1 MQNREALAELA
12 RRELASR
19 HYAEYLAYAYGDSW
33 IRTRLSSFLA
43 EKIQNFIETDT
54 GHAYDILIIECP
66 PQHGKSMTVSESLPS
81 WVLGKYPEHNIIL
94 ASYDSDF
101 AERFCR
107 KNKDKIKTCGKSLFQ
122 IEIGAIDRAGEFE
135 LSNGRGRMISRGI
148 MSGITGNPADLI
160 IIDDPVK
167 NQQEADSPAYRNRVW
182 SEWQASL
189 KSRLAA
195 KGKVIV
201 IMTPWTDDD
210 LAARIIRAEKN
221 VILIR
226 LPVEAEENDP
236 LGRGPGEPLCPELG
250 KDAQWLSDFKAS
262 YISDPQGGQRAWT
275 ALYQC
280 SPRQEDGNLVK
291 REWWRFYIPRLPSPH
306 GEGAPV
312 RTSGADEVS
321 TRGCVLEP
329 ESYGTEMIS
338 VDASFKGDDTSDFV
352 SIQVWGKRANDY
364 YLRYCLNKRLNFP
377 DTVEALRTIYRLFPR
392 ARTVLIEEAANGP
405 AIIQTLQQEML
416 ILPVTPL
423 GGKVSRVNA
432 VSPAIESGHVYLP
445 DPAKAPWVSDYID
458 QWTAFPNSK
467 YDDMVDATSQ
477 ALNRMI
483 YCSGEVWEEQERKQ
497 KPIFDVNR
505 LFDPYN
511 VEMAPHV

>member
-1 MQNREALAELA
+1 MNTDLLAELA
-12 RRELASR
+12 RRELARRYYS
-19 HYAEYLAYAYGDSW
+19 EYLAYAYGDSW

-43 EKIQNFIETDT
+43 RKIQTFIETDT

-81 WVLGKYPEHNIIL
+81 WYLGRHPTENIIL

-107 KNKDKIKTCGKSLFQ
+107 KNKEKIKSCGRNLFG

-135 LSNGRGRMISRGI
+135 LGNGKGRMISRGI
-148 MSGITGNPADLI
+148 MSGITGNPANLI

-195 KGKVIV
+195 KGKVVV

-210 LAARIIRAEKN
+210 LAARIIRSEKN
-221 VILIR
+221 VQLIR

-236 LGRGPGEPLCPELG
+236 LGRDVGEALCPELG
-250 KDAQWLSDFKAS
+250 KDDQWLTDFKAS

-280 SPRQEDGNLVK
+280 SPRQEDGNLV
-291 REWWRFYIPRLPSPH
+291 RRNWWKYY
-306 GEGAPV
+306 
-312 RTSGADEVS
+312 D
-321 TRGCVLEP
+321 P
-329 ESYGTEMIS
+329 EEQIQFGTEIIS
-338 VDASFKGDDTSDFV
+338 VDASFKGDDSSDYV
-352 SIQVWGKRANDY
+352 SIQVWGKRAQDY
-364 YLRYCLNKRLNFP
+364 YLRYCLNNRLNFP
-377 DTVEALRTIYRLFPR
+377 DTVEAIKTIYRLFPR

-405 AIIQTLQQEML
+405 AIIQTLQREMF
-416 ILPVTPL
+416 IIPVTPL
-423 GGKVSRVNA
+423 GGKISRVNA
-432 VSPAIESGHVYLP
+432 ISPAIESGHVFLP
-445 DPAKAPWVSDYID
+445 DPAKAPWVADYVD
-458 QWTAFPNSK
+458 QWTSFPNGK
-467 YDDMVDATSQ
+467 NDDMVDATSQ
-477 ALNRMI
+477 ALARMI
-483 YCSGEVWEEQERKQ
+483 YSSGDIWEEKKE
-497 KPIFDVNR
+497 KPVFDVNR

-511 VEMAPHV
+511 MNGREFE

>member
-1 MQNREALAELA
+1 MNNDLLAELA
-12 RRELASR
+12 RRELARRYYS
-19 HYAEYLAYAYGDSW
+19 EYLAYAYGDSW

-43 EKIQNFIETDT
+43 RKIQSFIESDT

-81 WVLGKYPEHNIIL
+81 WYLGRHPTENIIL

-107 KNKDKIKTCGKSLFQ
+107 KNKEKIKSCGRNLFG

-135 LSNGRGRMISRGI
+135 LGNGKGRMISRGI
-148 MSGITGNPADLI
+148 MSGITGNPANLI

-167 NQQEADSPAYRNRVW
+167 NQQEADSTAYRNRVW
-182 SEWQASL
+182 SEWQAAL

-195 KGKVIV
+195 KGKVVV

-210 LAARIIRAEKN
+210 LAARIIRSEKN
-221 VILIR
+221 VQLIR

-236 LGRGPGEPLCPELG
+236 LGRDVGESLCPELG
-250 KDAQWLSDFKAS
+250 KDDQWLTDFKVS

-280 SPRQEDGNLVK
+280 SPRQEDGNLVQ
-291 REWWRFYIPRLPSPH
+291 RSWWKYYDPEEQIPF
-306 GEGAPV
+306 
-312 RTSGADEVS
+312 
-321 TRGCVLEP
+321 
-329 ESYGTEMIS
+329 GTEIIS
-338 VDASFKGDDTSDFV
+338 VDASFKGDDSSDYV
-352 SIQVWGKRANDY
+352 SIQVWGKRAQDY
-364 YLRYCLNKRLNFP
+364 YLRYCLNKHLNFP
-377 DTVEALRTIYRLFPR
+377 DTVEAIKTIYRLFPR

-405 AIIQTLQQEML
+405 AIIQTLQREMF
-416 ILPVTPL
+416 IIPVTPL
-423 GGKVSRVNA
+423 GGKISRVNA
-432 VSPAIESGHVYLP
+432 ISPAIESGHVFLP
-445 DPAKAPWVSDYID
+445 DPAKAPWVSDYVD

-477 ALNRMI
+477 ALARMI
-483 YCSGEVWEEQERKQ
+483 YSSGEIWEEEKQ
-497 KPIFDVNR
+497 QPVFDINR

-511 VEMAPHV
+511 MNRREYE

>member
-1 MQNREALAELA
+1 MESNPMLAELA
-12 RRELASR
+12 RRELARRYYS
-19 HYAEYLAYAYGDSW
+19 EYLAFTYGDSW

-43 EKIQNFIETDT
+43 KKIQGFIETDT

-81 WVLGKYPEHNIIL
+81 WYLGRHPERNIIL

-107 KNKDKIKTCGKSLFQ
+107 KNKEKIKNVGRHLFG

-135 LSNGRGRMISRGI
+135 LSNGKGRMISRGI
-148 MSGITGNPADLI
+148 MSGITGNPANLI

-195 KGKVIV
+195 KGKVVV

-210 LAARIIRAEKN
+210 LAARIIRSEKN
-221 VILIR
+221 VQLLR

-236 LGRGPGEPLCPELG
+236 LGREVGQALCPELG
-250 KDAQWLSDFKAS
+250 KDDLWLKDFKAS

-280 SPRQEDGNLVK
+280 SPRQEEGNIVQRNWFK
-291 REWWRFYIPRLPSPH
+291 YYDP
-306 GEGAPV
+306 
-312 RTSGADEVS
+312 DEDI
-321 TRGCVLEP
+321 TF
-329 ESYGTEMIS
+329 GTEMIS

-352 SIQVWGKRANDY
+352 SIQVWGKRAQDY

-377 DTVEALRTIYRLFPR
+377 DTVEAIKTIYRLFPR

-405 AIIQTLQQEML
+405 AIIQTLQREMF
-416 ILPVTPL
+416 IIPVTPL
-423 GGKVSRVNA
+423 GGKISRVNA
-432 VSPAIESGHVYLP
+432 ISPAIESGHVFLP
-445 DPAKAPWVSDYID
+445 DPAKAPWVTDYID
-458 QWTAFPNSK
+458 QWVAFPNAK
-467 YDDMVDATSQ
+467 NDDMVDATSQ
-477 ALNRMI
+477 ALARMI
-483 YCSGEVWEEQERKQ
+483 YSSGEVWEEKEQ
-497 KPIFDVNR
+497 KPVFDVER

-511 VEMAPHV
+511 YNRRDY

>member
-1 MQNREALAELA
+1 MLKMNNDYPDARAACDDPYKKLLAELA
-12 RRELASR
+12 RRELARRYYS
-19 HYAEYLAYAYGDSW
+19 EYLAYAYGDSW

-43 EKIQNFIETDT
+43 RKIQTFIETDT

-81 WVLGKYPEHNIIL
+81 WYLGRHPTENIIL

-107 KNKDKIKTCGKSLFQ
+107 KNKEKIKSCGRNLFG

-135 LSNGRGRMISRGI
+135 LGNGKGRMISRGI
-148 MSGITGNPADLI
+148 MSGITGNPANLI

-195 KGKVIV
+195 KGKVVV

-210 LAARIIRAEKN
+210 LAARIIRSEKN
-221 VILIR
+221 VQLIR

-236 LGRGPGEPLCPELG
+236 LGRDVGEALCPELG
-250 KDAQWLSDFKAS
+250 KDDQWLTDFKAS

-280 SPRQEDGNLVK
+280 SPRQEDGNLV
-291 REWWRFYIPRLPSPH
+291 RRNWWKYY
-306 GEGAPV
+306 
-312 RTSGADEVS
+312 D
-321 TRGCVLEP
+321 P
-329 ESYGTEMIS
+329 EEQIQFGTEIIS
-338 VDASFKGDDTSDFV
+338 VDASFKGDDSSDYV
-352 SIQVWGKRANDY
+352 SIQVWGKRAQDY
-364 YLRYCLNKRLNFP
+364 YLRYCLNNRLNFP
-377 DTVEALRTIYRLFPR
+377 DTVEAIKTIYRLFPR

-405 AIIQTLQQEML
+405 AIIQTLQREMF
-416 ILPVTPL
+416 IIPVTPL
-423 GGKVSRVNA
+423 GGKISRVNA
-432 VSPAIESGHVYLP
+432 ISPAIESGHVFLP
-445 DPAKAPWVSDYID
+445 DPAKAPWVADYVD
-458 QWTAFPNSK
+458 QWTSFPNGK
-467 YDDMVDATSQ
+467 NDDMVDATSQ
-477 ALNRMI
+477 ALARMI
-483 YCSGEVWEEQERKQ
+483 YSSGEVWEEEKQ
-497 KPIFDVNR
+497 QPVFDINR

-511 VEMAPHV
+511 TNRRNYE

>member
-1 MQNREALAELA
+1 MNNDYPVARCACDVPYKKLLAELA
-12 RRELASR
+12 RRELARRYYS
-19 HYAEYLAYAYGDSW
+19 EYLAYAYGDSW

-43 EKIQNFIETDT
+43 RKIQSFIETDT

-81 WVLGKYPEHNIIL
+81 WYLGRYPNENIIL

-107 KNKDKIKTCGKSLFQ
+107 KNKEKIKSCGRNLFG

-135 LSNGRGRMISRGI
+135 LGNGKGRMISRGI
-148 MSGITGNPADLI
+148 MSGITGNPANLI

-195 KGKVIV
+195 KGKVVV

-210 LAARIIRAEKN
+210 LAARIIRSEKN
-221 VILIR
+221 VQLIR

-236 LGRGPGEPLCPELG
+236 LGRDVGESLCPELG
-250 KDAQWLSDFKAS
+250 KDDQWLTDFKAS
-262 YISDPQGGQRAWT
+262 YISDPQGGQRAWA

-280 SPRQEDGNLVK
+280 SPRQEDGNLV
-291 REWWRFYIPRLPSPH
+291 RRNWWKYY
-306 GEGAPV
+306 
-312 RTSGADEVS
+312 D
-321 TRGCVLEP
+321 P
-329 ESYGTEMIS
+329 EEQIQFGTEIIS
-338 VDASFKGDDTSDFV
+338 VDASFKGDEGSDFV
-352 SIQVWGKRANDY
+352 SIQVWGKRAQDY

-377 DTVEALRTIYRLFPR
+377 DTVEAIKTIYRLFPR

-405 AIIQTLQQEML
+405 AIIQTLQREMF
-416 ILPVTPL
+416 IVPVTPL
-423 GGKVSRVNA
+423 GGKICRVNA
-432 VSPAIESGHVYLP
+432 ISPAIESGHVFLP
-445 DPAKAPWVSDYID
+445 DPAKAPWVADYVD
-458 QWTAFPNSK
+458 QWTSFPNGK
-467 YDDMVDATSQ
+467 NDDMVDATSQ
-477 ALNRMI
+477 ALARMI
-483 YCSGEVWEEQERKQ
+483 YSSGDIWEEKEQ
-497 KPIFDVNR
+497 KPVFDIDR
-505 LFDPYN
+505 LFNPYG
-511 VEMAPHV
+511 M

>member
-1 MQNREALAELA
+1 MNSDLIAELA
-12 RRELASR
+12 RRELARRYYS
-19 HYAEYLAYAYGDSW
+19 EYLAYSYGASW
-33 IRTRLSSFLA
+33 IRTRLSSYLA
-43 EKIQNFIETDT
+43 QRIQNFIETDT

-81 WVLGKYPEHNIIL
+81 WYLGKHPERNIIL

-107 KNKDKIKTCGKSLFQ
+107 KNKEKIKNVGRHLFG

-135 LSNGRGRMISRGI
+135 LSNGKGRMISRGI
-148 MSGITGNPADLI
+148 MSGITGNPANLI

-195 KGKVIV
+195 KGKVVV

-210 LAARIIRAEKN
+210 LAARILRSEKN
-221 VILIR
+221 VQLLR

-236 LGRGPGEPLCPELG
+236 LGREVGQALCPELG
-250 KDAQWLSDFKAS
+250 KDDQWLADFKAS

-280 SPRQEDGNLVK
+280 SPRQEEGNIVQRNWFKYYDPDEELV
-291 REWWRFYIPRLPSPH
+291 F
-306 GEGAPV
+306 
-312 RTSGADEVS
+312 
-321 TRGCVLEP
+321 
-329 ESYGTEMIS
+329 GTEMIS

-352 SIQVWGKRANDY
+352 SIQVWGKRAQDY

-377 DTVEALRTIYRLFPR
+377 DTVEAIKTIYRLFPR

-405 AIIQTLQQEML
+405 AIIQTLQREMF
-416 ILPVTPL
+416 IIPVTPL
-423 GGKVSRVNA
+423 GGKISRVNA
-432 VSPAIESGHVYLP
+432 ISPAIESGHVFLP
-445 DPAKAPWVSDYID
+445 DPAKAPWVTDYID
-458 QWTAFPNSK
+458 QWVAFPNAK
-467 YDDMVDATSQ
+467 NDDMVDATSQ
-477 ALNRMI
+477 ALARMI
-483 YCSGEVWEEQERKQ
+483 YSSGEVWEEKEQ
-497 KPIFDVNR
+497 KPVFDVER

-511 VEMAPHV
+511 YNRRDY

>member
-1 MQNREALAELA
+1 MNTDLLAELA
-12 RRELASR
+12 RRELARRYYS
-19 HYAEYLAYAYGDSW
+19 EYLAYSYGASW
-33 IRTRLSSFLA
+33 IRTKLSSYLA
-43 EKIQNFIETDT
+43 QRIQNFIETDT

-81 WVLGKYPEHNIIL
+81 WYLGKHPERNIIL

-107 KNKDKIKTCGKSLFQ
+107 KNKEKIKNVGRHLFG

-135 LSNGRGRMISRGI
+135 LSNGKGRMISRGI
-148 MSGITGNPADLI
+148 MSGITGNPANLI

-195 KGKVIV
+195 KGKVVV

-210 LAARIIRAEKN
+210 LAARIIRSEKN
-221 VILIR
+221 VQLLR

-236 LGRGPGEPLCPELG
+236 LGREVGQALCPELG
-250 KDAQWLSDFKAS
+250 KDDQWLADFKAS

-280 SPRQEDGNLVK
+280 SPRQEEGNIVQRNWFK
-291 REWWRFYIPRLPSPH
+291 YYDP
-306 GEGAPV
+306 
-312 RTSGADEVS
+312 DEDI
-321 TRGCVLEP
+321 TF
-329 ESYGTEMIS
+329 GTEMIS

-352 SIQVWGKRANDY
+352 SIQVWGKRAQDY

-377 DTVEALRTIYRLFPR
+377 DTVEAIKTIYRLFPR

-405 AIIQTLQQEML
+405 AIIQTLQREMF
-416 ILPVTPL
+416 IIPVTPL
-423 GGKVSRVNA
+423 GGKISRVNA
-432 VSPAIESGHVYLP
+432 ISPAIESGHVFLP
-445 DPAKAPWVSDYID
+445 DPAKAPWVADYID
-458 QWTAFPNSK
+458 QWVAFPNAK
-467 YDDMVDATSQ
+467 NDDMVDATSQ
-477 ALNRMI
+477 ALARMI
-483 YCSGEVWEEQERKQ
+483 YSSGEVWEEKEQ
-497 KPIFDVNR
+497 KPVFDVER

-511 VEMAPHV
+511 YNRRDY

>member
-1 MQNREALAELA
+1 MNSDLIAELA
-12 RRELASR
+12 RRELARRYYS
-19 HYAEYLAYAYGDSW
+19 EYLAYSYGASW
-33 IRTRLSSFLA
+33 IRTRLSSYLA
-43 EKIQNFIETDT
+43 QRIQNFIETDT

-81 WVLGKYPEHNIIL
+81 WYLGKHPERNIIL

-107 KNKDKIKTCGKSLFQ
+107 KNKEKIKNVGRHLFG

-135 LSNGRGRMISRGI
+135 LSNGKGRMISRGI
-148 MSGITGNPADLI
+148 MSGITGNPANLI

-195 KGKVIV
+195 KGKVVV

-210 LAARIIRAEKN
+210 LAARILRSEKN
-221 VILIR
+221 VQLLR

-236 LGRGPGEPLCPELG
+236 LGREVGQALCPELG
-250 KDAQWLSDFKAS
+250 KDDQWLADFKAS

-280 SPRQEDGNLVK
+280 SPRQEEGNIVQRNWFKYYDPDEELV
-291 REWWRFYIPRLPSPH
+291 F
-306 GEGAPV
+306 
-312 RTSGADEVS
+312 
-321 TRGCVLEP
+321 
-329 ESYGTEMIS
+329 GTEMIS

-352 SIQVWGKRANDY
+352 SIQVWGKRAQDY

-377 DTVEALRTIYRLFPR
+377 DTVEAIKTIYRLFPR

-405 AIIQTLQQEML
+405 AIIQTLQREMF
-416 ILPVTPL
+416 IIPVTPL
-423 GGKVSRVNA
+423 GGKISRVNA
-432 VSPAIESGHVYLP
+432 ISPAIESGHVFLP
-445 DPAKAPWVSDYID
+445 DPAKAPWVADYID
-458 QWTAFPNSK
+458 QWVAFPNAK
-467 YDDMVDATSQ
+467 NDDMVDATSQ
-477 ALNRMI
+477 ALARMI
-483 YCSGEVWEEQERKQ
+483 YSSGEVWEEKEQ
-497 KPIFDVNR
+497 KPVFDVER

-511 VEMAPHV
+511 YNRRDY

>member
-1 MQNREALAELA
+1 MNQQFVSELA
-12 RRELASR
+12 RRELARR
-19 HYAEYLAYAYGDSW
+19 HYSEYLAYAYGDSW

-43 EKIQNFIETDT
+43 GKIQSFIEADT

-81 WVLGKYPEHNIIL
+81 WYLGKYPVNNVIL

-107 KNKDKIKTCGKSLFQ
+107 KNKEKVKSCARNLFG

-195 KGKVIV
+195 KGKVIL

-210 LAARIIRAEKN
+210 LAARIIRSEKN
-221 VILIR
+221 VQFVR

-236 LGRGPGEPLCPELG
+236 MGRKPGEALCPELG
-250 KDAQWLSDFKAS
+250 KDDQWLNDFKSS

-280 SPRQEDGNLVK
+280 SPRAEDGNLVK
-291 REWWRFYIPRLPSPH
+291 REWWRFYDP
-306 GEGAPV
+306 
-312 RTSGADEVS
+312 DEV
-321 TRGCVLEP
+321 VAF
-329 ESYGTEMIS
+329 GTEMIS

-364 YLRYCLNKRLNFP
+364 YLRYCLNKRMNFP
-377 DTVEALRTIYRLFPR
+377 DTVEAIRTIYRLFPR
-392 ARTVLIEEAANGP
+392 ARSVLIEEAANGP
-405 AIIQTLQQEML
+405 AIIQTLQREMF
-416 ILPVTPL
+416 IIPVTPL
-423 GGKVSRVNA
+423 GGKISRVNA
-432 VSPAIESGHVYLP
+432 ISPAIESGHVYIP
-445 DPAKAPWVSDYID
+445 DPEKAPWVTDYID
-458 QWTAFPNSK
+458 QWTAFPNSRH
-467 YDDMVDATSQ
+467 DDMVDATSQ

-483 YCSGEVWEEQERKQ
+483 YCSGEVWEQKERQ
-497 KPIFDVNR
+497 NPVFDVTR
-505 LFDPYN
+505 LFDPYD
-511 VEMAPHV
+511 VEMARHV

>member
-1 MQNREALAELA
+1 MNNDLLAELA
-12 RRELASR
+12 RRELARRYYS
-19 HYAEYLAYAYGDSW
+19 EYLAYSYGASW
-33 IRTRLSSFLA
+33 IRTKLSSYLA
-43 EKIQNFIETDT
+43 QRIQNFIETDT

-81 WVLGKYPEHNIIL
+81 WYLGKHPERNIIL

-107 KNKDKIKTCGKSLFQ
+107 KNKEKIKNVGRHLFG
-122 IEIGAIDRAGEFE
+122 IEIGTIDRAGEFE
-135 LSNGRGRMISRGI
+135 LSNGKGRMISRGI
-148 MSGITGNPADLI
+148 MSGITGNPANLI

-195 KGKVIV
+195 KGKVVV

-210 LAARIIRAEKN
+210 LAARIIRSEKN
-221 VILIR
+221 VQLLR

-236 LGRGPGEPLCPELG
+236 LGREVGQALCPELG
-250 KDAQWLSDFKAS
+250 KDDQWLADFKAS

-280 SPRQEDGNLVK
+280 SPRQEEGNIVQRNWFK
-291 REWWRFYIPRLPSPH
+291 YYDP
-306 GEGAPV
+306 
-312 RTSGADEVS
+312 DEDI
-321 TRGCVLEP
+321 TF
-329 ESYGTEMIS
+329 GTEMIS

-352 SIQVWGKRANDY
+352 SIQVWGKRAQDY

-377 DTVEALRTIYRLFPR
+377 DTVEAIKTIYRLFPR

-405 AIIQTLQQEML
+405 AIIQTLQREMF
-416 ILPVTPL
+416 IIPVTPL
-423 GGKVSRVNA
+423 GGKISRVNA
-432 VSPAIESGHVYLP
+432 ISPAIESGHVFLP
-445 DPAKAPWVSDYID
+445 DPAKAAWVTDYID
-458 QWTAFPNSK
+458 QWVSFPNGK
-467 YDDMVDATSQ
+467 NDDMVDATSQ
-477 ALNRMI
+477 ALARMI
-483 YCSGEVWEEQERKQ
+483 YSSGEVWEEKEQ
-497 KPIFDVNR
+497 KPVFDVER

-511 VEMAPHV
+511 YNRREY

>member
-1 MQNREALAELA
+1 MNNDLLAEPA
-12 RRELASR
+12 RRELARRYYS
-19 HYAEYLAYAYGDSW
+19 EYLAYAYGDSW

-43 EKIQNFIETDT
+43 RKIQSFIETDT

-81 WVLGKYPEHNIIL
+81 WYLGRHPTENIIL

-107 KNKDKIKTCGKSLFQ
+107 KNKEKIKSCGRNLFG

-135 LSNGRGRMISRGI
+135 LGNGKGRMISRGI
-148 MSGITGNPADLI
+148 MSGITGNPANLI

-195 KGKVIV
+195 KGKVVV

-210 LAARIIRAEKN
+210 LAARIIRSEKN
-221 VILIR
+221 VQLIR

-236 LGRGPGEPLCPELG
+236 IGREAGEALCPELG
-250 KDAQWLSDFKAS
+250 KDNQWLTDFKAS
-262 YISDPQGGQRAWT
+262 YISDPHGGQRAWT

-280 SPRQEDGNLVK
+280 SPRQEEGNLV
-291 REWWRFYIPRLPSPH
+291 RRDWWKYY
-306 GEGAPV
+306 
-312 RTSGADEVS
+312 D
-321 TRGCVLEP
+321 P
-329 ESYGTEMIS
+329 EEQIQFGTEIIS
-338 VDASFKGDDTSDFV
+338 VDASFKGDDSSDYV
-352 SIQVWGKRANDY
+352 SIQVWGKRAQDY

-377 DTVEALRTIYRLFPR
+377 DTVEAIKTIYRLFPR

-405 AIIQTLQQEML
+405 AIIQTLQREMF
-416 ILPVTPL
+416 IIPVTPL
-423 GGKVSRVNA
+423 GGKISRVNA
-432 VSPAIESGHVYLP
+432 ISPAIESGHVFLP

-477 ALNRMI
+477 ALARMI
-483 YCSGEVWEEQERKQ
+483 YSSGEVWEEKKEQ
-497 KPIFDVNR
+497 PVFDVDR
-505 LFDPYN
+505 LFNPYG
-511 VEMAPHV
+511 M

>member
-1 MQNREALAELA
+1 MNSDLLAELA
-12 RRELASR
+12 RRELARRYYS
-19 HYAEYLAYAYGDSW
+19 EYLAYSYGASW
-33 IRTRLSSFLA
+33 IRTKLSSYLA
-43 EKIQNFIETDT
+43 QRIQNFIETDT

-81 WVLGKYPEHNIIL
+81 WYLGKHPERNIIL

-107 KNKDKIKTCGKSLFQ
+107 KNKEKIKNVGRHLFG

-135 LSNGRGRMISRGI
+135 LSNGKGRMISRGI
-148 MSGITGNPADLI
+148 MSGITGNPANLI

-195 KGKVIV
+195 KGKVVV

-210 LAARIIRAEKN
+210 LAARIIRSEKN
-221 VILIR
+221 VQLLR

-236 LGRGPGEPLCPELG
+236 LGREVGQALCPELG
-250 KDAQWLSDFKAS
+250 KDDQWLADFKVS

-280 SPRQEDGNLVK
+280 SPRQEEGNIVQRNWFK
-291 REWWRFYIPRLPSPH
+291 YYDP
-306 GEGAPV
+306 
-312 RTSGADEVS
+312 DEEI
-321 TRGCVLEP
+321 TF
-329 ESYGTEMIS
+329 GTEMIS

-352 SIQVWGKRANDY
+352 SIQVWGKRAQDY

-377 DTVEALRTIYRLFPR
+377 DTVEAIKTIYRLFPR

-405 AIIQTLQQEML
+405 AIIQTLQREMF
-416 ILPVTPL
+416 IIPVTPL
-423 GGKVSRVNA
+423 GGKISRVNA
-432 VSPAIESGHVYLP
+432 ISPAIESGHVFLP
-445 DPAKAPWVSDYID
+445 DPSKAPWVADYID
-458 QWTAFPNSK
+458 QWVAFPNAK
-467 YDDMVDATSQ
+467 NDDMVDATSQ
-477 ALNRMI
+477 ALARMI
-483 YCSGEVWEEQERKQ
+483 YSSGEVWEEKEQ
-497 KPIFDVNR
+497 KPVFDVER

-511 VEMAPHV
+511 YNRRDY

>member
-1 MQNREALAELA
+1 MNNDLLAELA
-12 RRELASR
+12 RRELARRYYS
-19 HYAEYLAYAYGDSW
+19 EYLAYAYGDSW

-43 EKIQNFIETDT
+43 RKIQSFIETDT

-81 WVLGKYPEHNIIL
+81 WYLGKHPTENIIL

-107 KNKDKIKTCGKSLFQ
+107 KNKEKIKTCGRTLFS
-122 IEIGAIDRAGEFE
+122 IDIGSIDRAGEFE
-135 LSNGRGRMISRGI
+135 LSNGKGRMISRGI
-148 MSGITGNPADLI
+148 MSGITGNPANLI

-210 LAARIIRAEKN
+210 LAARIIRSEKN
-221 VILIR
+221 VQLLR

-236 LGRGPGEPLCPELG
+236 IGRNVGEALCPELG
-250 KDAQWLSDFKAS
+250 KDDQWLNDFKAS

-280 SPRQEDGNLVK
+280 SPRQEEGNLV
-291 REWWRFYIPRLPSPH
+291 RRDWWRFYAPRSQ
-306 GEGAPV
+306 GTGY
-312 RTSGADEVS
+312 
-321 TRGCVLEP
+321 RGQGTENSSVDCVEEP
-329 ESYGTEMIS
+329 ESYGTEIIS
-338 VDASFKGDDTSDFV
+338 VDASFKGDDSSDYV
-352 SIQVWGKRANDY
+352 SIQVWGKKAQDY
-364 YLRYCLNKRLNFP
+364 FLRYCLNKRLNFP
-377 DTVEALRTIYRLFPR
+377 DTVEAIKTIYRLFPR

-405 AIIQTLQQEML
+405 AIIQTLQREMF
-416 ILPVTPL
+416 IIPVTPL
-423 GGKVSRVNA
+423 GGKISRVNA
-432 VSPAIESGHVYLP
+432 ISPAIESGHVFLP
-445 DPAKAPWVSDYID
+445 DPAKAPWVADYMD
-458 QWTAFPNSK
+458 QWAMFPNAK
-467 YDDMVDATSQ
+467 HDDMVDATSQ
-477 ALNRMI
+477 ALARII
-483 YCSGEVWEEQERKQ
+483 YSSGEVWKEKEQ
-497 KPIFDVNR
+497 KPVFDVDR
-505 LFDPYN
+505 LFNPYG
-511 VEMAPHV
+511 V

>member
-1 MQNREALAELA
+1 MNNDLLAELA
-12 RRELASR
+12 RRELARRYYS
-19 HYAEYLAYAYGDSW
+19 EYLAYAYGDSW

-43 EKIQNFIETDT
+43 RKIQSFIESDT

-81 WVLGKYPEHNIIL
+81 WYLGRHPTENIIL

-107 KNKDKIKTCGKSLFQ
+107 KNKEKIKSCGRNLFG

-135 LSNGRGRMISRGI
+135 LGNGKGRMISRGI
-148 MSGITGNPADLI
+148 MSGITGNPANLI

-195 KGKVIV
+195 KGKVVV

-210 LAARIIRAEKN
+210 LAARIIRSEKN
-221 VILIR
+221 VQLIR

-236 LGRGPGEPLCPELG
+236 LGRDVGESLCPELG
-250 KDAQWLSDFKAS
+250 KDNQWLNDFKAS

-280 SPRQEDGNLVK
+280 SPRQEEGNLV
-291 REWWRFYIPRLPSPH
+291 RRDWWKFY
-306 GEGAPV
+306 
-312 RTSGADEVS
+312 D
-321 TRGCVLEP
+321 P
-329 ESYGTEMIS
+329 EEQIQFGTEIIS
-338 VDASFKGDDTSDFV
+338 VDASFKGDDSSDYV
-352 SIQVWGKRANDY
+352 SIQVWGKRAQDY

-377 DTVEALRTIYRLFPR
+377 DTVEAIKTIYRLFPR
-392 ARTVLIEEAANGP
+392 ARTVLIEEAANGS
-405 AIIQTLQQEML
+405 AIIQTLQREMF
-416 ILPVTPL
+416 IIPVTPL
-423 GGKVSRVNA
+423 GGKISRVNA
-432 VSPAIESGHVYLP
+432 ISPAIESGHVFLP
-445 DPAKAPWVSDYID
+445 DPAKAPWVSDYVD

-477 ALNRMI
+477 ALARMI
-483 YCSGEVWEEQERKQ
+483 YSSGEVWEEKKEQ
-497 KPIFDVNR
+497 PVFDVDR
-505 LFDPYN
+505 LFNPYG
-511 VEMAPHV
+511 M

>member
-1 MQNREALAELA
+1 MNSDLIAELA
-12 RRELASR
+12 RRELARRYYS
-19 HYAEYLAYAYGDSW
+19 EYLAYSYGASW
-33 IRTRLSSFLA
+33 IRTKLSSYLA
-43 EKIQNFIETDT
+43 QRIQNFIETDT

-81 WVLGKYPEHNIIL
+81 WYLGKHPERNIIL

-107 KNKDKIKTCGKSLFQ
+107 KNKEKIKNVGRHLFG

-135 LSNGRGRMISRGI
+135 LNNGKGRMISRGI
-148 MSGITGNPADLI
+148 MSGITGNPANLI

-195 KGKVIV
+195 KGKVVV

-210 LAARIIRAEKN
+210 LAARIIRSEKN
-221 VILIR
+221 VQLLR

-236 LGRGPGEPLCPELG
+236 LGREVGQALCPELG
-250 KDAQWLSDFKAS
+250 KDDQWLADFKAS

-280 SPRQEDGNLVK
+280 SPRQEEGNIVQRNWFK
-291 REWWRFYIPRLPSPH
+291 YYDP
-306 GEGAPV
+306 
-312 RTSGADEVS
+312 DEDI
-321 TRGCVLEP
+321 TF
-329 ESYGTEMIS
+329 GTEMIS

-352 SIQVWGKRANDY
+352 SIQVWGKRAQDY

-377 DTVEALRTIYRLFPR
+377 DTVEAIKTIYRLFPR

-405 AIIQTLQQEML
+405 AIIQTLQREMF
-416 ILPVTPL
+416 IIPVTPL
-423 GGKVSRVNA
+423 GGKISRVNA
-432 VSPAIESGHVYLP
+432 ISPAIESGHVFLP
-445 DPAKAPWVSDYID
+445 DPAKAPWVTDYRRKHHGSLTTLTSGSASRTGKTMTW
-458 QWTAFPNSK
+458 WT
-467 YDDMVDATSQ
+467 
-477 ALNRMI
+477 LLLRHLH
-483 YCSGEVWEEQERKQ
+483 G
-497 KPIFDVNR
+497 
-505 LFDPYN
+505 
-511 VEMAPHV
+511 

>member
-12 RRELASR
+12 RRELARR
-19 HYAEYLAYAYGDSW
+19 HYSEYLAYAYGDSW

-43 EKIQNFIETDT
+43 DKIQSFIETDT

-221 VILIR
+221 AQLVR

-236 LGRGPGEPLCPELG
+236 IGRQVGEPLCPELG

-291 REWWRFYIPRLPSPH
+291 REWWRFYDPD
-306 GEGAPV
+306 EPV
-312 RTSGADEVS
+312 AF
-321 TRGCVLEP
+321 
-329 ESYGTEMIS
+329 GTEMIS

-377 DTVEALRTIYRLFPR
+377 DTVEALQTIYRLFPR

-497 KPIFDVNR
+497 PIFDVTR
-505 LFDPYN
+505 LFDPYRTG
-511 VEMAPHV
+511 ESPSL

>member
-1 MQNREALAELA
+1 MNSDLIAELA
-12 RRELASR
+12 RRELARRYYS
-19 HYAEYLAYAYGDSW
+19 EYLAYSYGASW
-33 IRTRLSSFLA
+33 IRTKLSSYLA
-43 EKIQNFIETDT
+43 QRIQNFIETDT

-81 WVLGKYPEHNIIL
+81 WYLGKHPERNIIL

-107 KNKDKIKTCGKSLFQ
+107 KNKEKIKNVGRHLFG
-122 IEIGAIDRAGEFE
+122 IEIGAVDRAGEFE
-135 LSNGRGRMISRGI
+135 LSNGKGRMISRGI
-148 MSGITGNPADLI
+148 MSGITGNPANLI

-195 KGKVIV
+195 KGKVVV

-210 LAARIIRAEKN
+210 LAARILRSEKN
-221 VILIR
+221 VQLLR

-236 LGRGPGEPLCPELG
+236 LGREVGQALCPELG
-250 KDAQWLSDFKAS
+250 KDDQWLADFKAS

-280 SPRQEDGNLVK
+280 SPRQEEGNIVQRNWFKYYDPDEELV
-291 REWWRFYIPRLPSPH
+291 F
-306 GEGAPV
+306 
-312 RTSGADEVS
+312 
-321 TRGCVLEP
+321 
-329 ESYGTEMIS
+329 GTEMIS

-352 SIQVWGKRANDY
+352 SIQVWGKRAQDY

-377 DTVEALRTIYRLFPR
+377 DTVEAIKTIYRLFPR

-405 AIIQTLQQEML
+405 AIIQTLQREMF
-416 ILPVTPL
+416 IIPVTPL
-423 GGKVSRVNA
+423 GGKISRVNA
-432 VSPAIESGHVYLP
+432 ISPAIESGHVFLP
-445 DPAKAPWVSDYID
+445 DPAKVPWVSDYID
-458 QWTAFPNSK
+458 QWVAFPNGK
-467 YDDMVDATSQ
+467 NDDMVDATSQ
-477 ALNRMI
+477 ALARMI
-483 YCSGEVWEEQERKQ
+483 YSSGEVWEEKEQ
-497 KPIFDVNR
+497 KPVFDVER

-511 VEMAPHV
+511 YNRRDY

>member
-1 MQNREALAELA
+1 MNSDLIAELA
-12 RRELASR
+12 RRELARRYYS
-19 HYAEYLAYAYGDSW
+19 EYLAYSYGASW
-33 IRTRLSSFLA
+33 IRTRLSSYLA
-43 EKIQNFIETDT
+43 QRIQNFIETDT
-54 GHAYDILIIECP
+54 GYAYDILIIECP

-81 WVLGKYPEHNIIL
+81 WYLGKHPERNIIL

-107 KNKDKIKTCGKSLFQ
+107 KNKEKIKNVGRHLFG

-135 LSNGRGRMISRGI
+135 LSNGKGRMISRGI
-148 MSGITGNPADLI
+148 MSGITGNPANLI

-195 KGKVIV
+195 KGKVV
-201 IMTPWTDDD
+201 VS
-210 LAARIIRAEKN
+210 EKN
-221 VILIR
+221 VQLLR

-236 LGRGPGEPLCPELG
+236 LGREVGQALCPELG
-250 KDAQWLSDFKAS
+250 KDDQWLADFKAS

-280 SPRQEDGNLVK
+280 SPRQEEGNIVQRNWFKYYDPDEELV
-291 REWWRFYIPRLPSPH
+291 F
-306 GEGAPV
+306 
-312 RTSGADEVS
+312 
-321 TRGCVLEP
+321 
-329 ESYGTEMIS
+329 GTEMIS

-352 SIQVWGKRANDY
+352 SIQVWGKRAQDY

-377 DTVEALRTIYRLFPR
+377 DTVEAIKTIYRLFPR

-405 AIIQTLQQEML
+405 AIIQTLQREMF
-416 ILPVTPL
+416 IIPVTPL
-423 GGKVSRVNA
+423 GGKISRVNA
-432 VSPAIESGHVYLP
+432 ISPAIESGHVFLP
-445 DPAKAPWVSDYID
+445 DPAKAPWVADYID
-458 QWTAFPNSK
+458 QWVAFPNAK
-467 YDDMVDATSQ
+467 NDDMVDATSQ
-477 ALNRMI
+477 ALARMI
-483 YCSGEVWEEQERKQ
+483 YSSGEVWEEKEQ
-497 KPIFDVNR
+497 KPVFDVER

-511 VEMAPHV
+511 YNRRDY

>member
-1 MQNREALAELA
+1 MNSDLIAELA
-12 RRELASR
+12 RRELARRYYS
-19 HYAEYLAYAYGDSW
+19 EYLAYSYGASW
-33 IRTRLSSFLA
+33 IRTRLSSYLA
-43 EKIQNFIETDT
+43 QRIQNFIETDT

-81 WVLGKYPEHNIIL
+81 WYLGKHPERNIIL

-107 KNKDKIKTCGKSLFQ
+107 KNKEKIKNVGRHLFG
-122 IEIGAIDRAGEFE
+122 IEIGAIDRAGELE
-135 LSNGRGRMISRGI
+135 LSNGKGRMISRGI
-148 MSGITGNPADLI
+148 MSGITGNPANLI

-195 KGKVIV
+195 KGKVVV

-210 LAARIIRAEKN
+210 LAARIIRSEKN
-221 VILIR
+221 VQLLR

-236 LGRGPGEPLCPELG
+236 LGREVGQALCPELG
-250 KDAQWLSDFKAS
+250 KDDQWLADFKAS

-280 SPRQEDGNLVK
+280 SPRQEEGNIVQRNWFKYYDPDEELV
-291 REWWRFYIPRLPSPH
+291 F
-306 GEGAPV
+306 
-312 RTSGADEVS
+312 
-321 TRGCVLEP
+321 
-329 ESYGTEMIS
+329 GTEMIS

-352 SIQVWGKRANDY
+352 SIQVWGKRAQDY

-377 DTVEALRTIYRLFPR
+377 DTVEAIKTIYRLFPR

-405 AIIQTLQQEML
+405 AIIQTLQREMF
-416 ILPVTPL
+416 IIPVTPL
-423 GGKVSRVNA
+423 GGKISRVNA
-432 VSPAIESGHVYLP
+432 ISPAIESGHVFLP
-445 DPAKAPWVSDYID
+445 DPAKAPWVTDYID
-458 QWTAFPNSK
+458 QWVAFPNAK
-467 YDDMVDATSQ
+467 NDDMVDATSQ
-477 ALNRMI
+477 ALARMI
-483 YCSGEVWEEQERKQ
+483 YSSGEVWEEKEQ
-497 KPIFDVNR
+497 KPVFDVER

-511 VEMAPHV
+511 YNRRDY

>member
-1 MQNREALAELA
+1 MNSDLIAELA
-12 RRELASR
+12 RRELARRYYS
-19 HYAEYLAYAYGDSW
+19 EYLAYSYGASW
-33 IRTRLSSFLA
+33 IRTKLSSYLA
-43 EKIQNFIETDT
+43 QRIQNFIETDT

-81 WVLGKYPEHNIIL
+81 WYLGKHPERNIIL

-107 KNKDKIKTCGKSLFQ
+107 KNKEKIKNVGRHLFG

-135 LSNGRGRMISRGI
+135 LNNGKGRMISRGI
-148 MSGITGNPADLI
+148 MSGITGNPANLI

-195 KGKVIV
+195 KGKVVV

-210 LAARIIRAEKN
+210 LAARIIRSEKN
-221 VILIR
+221 VQLLR

-236 LGRGPGEPLCPELG
+236 LGREVGQALCPELG
-250 KDAQWLSDFKAS
+250 KDDQWLADFKAS

-280 SPRQEDGNLVK
+280 SPRQEEGNIVQRNWFK
-291 REWWRFYIPRLPSPH
+291 YYDP
-306 GEGAPV
+306 
-312 RTSGADEVS
+312 DEDI
-321 TRGCVLEP
+321 TF
-329 ESYGTEMIS
+329 GTEMIS

-352 SIQVWGKRANDY
+352 SIQVWGKRAQDY

-377 DTVEALRTIYRLFPR
+377 DTVEAIKTIYRLFPR

-405 AIIQTLQQEML
+405 AIIQTLQREMF
-416 ILPVTPL
+416 IIPVTPL
-423 GGKVSRVNA
+423 GGKISRVNA
-432 VSPAIESGHVYLP
+432 ISPAIESGHVFLP
-445 DPAKAPWVSDYID
+445 DPAKAPWVTDYID
-458 QWTAFPNSK
+458 QWVSFPNGK
-467 YDDMVDATSQ
+467 NDDMVDATSQ
-477 ALNRMI
+477 ALARMI
-483 YCSGEVWEEQERKQ
+483 YSSGEVWEEKEQ
-497 KPIFDVNR
+497 KPVFDVER

-511 VEMAPHV
+511 YNRREY

>member
-1 MQNREALAELA
+1 MNDSLLAELA
-12 RRELASR
+12 RRELAR
-19 HYAEYLAYAYGDSW
+19 RYYGEYLAYSYGDDW
-33 IRTRLSSFLA
+33 VRTRLSSYLA

-81 WVLGKYPEHNIIL
+81 WYLGRHPERNIIL

-107 KNKDKIKTCGKSLFQ
+107 KNKEKIKNVGGHLFG

-135 LSNGRGRMISRGI
+135 LSNGKGRMISRGI
-148 MSGITGNPADLI
+148 MSGITGNPANLI

-195 KGKVIV
+195 KGKVVV

-210 LAARIIRAEKN
+210 LAARIIRSEKN
-221 VILIR
+221 VQLLR

-236 LGRGPGEPLCPELG
+236 LGREVGQALCPELG
-250 KDAQWLSDFKAS
+250 KDDQWLADFKAS

-280 SPRQEDGNLVK
+280 SPRQEEGNIVQRNWFK
-291 REWWRFYIPRLPSPH
+291 YYDP
-306 GEGAPV
+306 
-312 RTSGADEVS
+312 DEDI
-321 TRGCVLEP
+321 TF
-329 ESYGTEMIS
+329 GTEMIS

-352 SIQVWGKRANDY
+352 SIQVWGKRAQDY

-377 DTVEALRTIYRLFPR
+377 DTVEAIKTIYRLFPR

-405 AIIQTLQQEML
+405 AIIQTLQREMF
-416 ILPVTPL
+416 IIPVTPL
-423 GGKVSRVNA
+423 GGKISRVNA
-432 VSPAIESGHVYLP
+432 ISPAIESGHVFLP
-445 DPAKAPWVSDYID
+445 DPAKASWVTDYID
-458 QWTAFPNSK
+458 QWVAFPNAK
-467 YDDMVDATSQ
+467 NDDMVDATSQ
-477 ALNRMI
+477 ALARMI
-483 YCSGEVWEEQERKQ
+483 YSSGEVWEEKEQ
-497 KPIFDVNR
+497 KPVFDVER

-511 VEMAPHV
+511 YNRRDY

>member
-1 MQNREALAELA
+1 MNVDIITAELAKRELA
-12 RRELASR
+12 RRYYS
-19 HYAEYLAYAYGDSW
+19 EYLPYAYGDSW
-33 IRTRLSSFLA
+33 VRTRLSSFLA
-43 EKIQNFIETDT
+43 GKIQNFIEAET

-66 PQHGKSMTVSESLPS
+66 PQHGKSMTVSGSLPS
-81 WVLGKYPEHNIIL
+81 WYLGRHPDRNIIL

-107 KNKDKIKTCGKSLFQ
+107 KNKDKIKGCGQNLFK
-122 IEIGAIDRAGEFE
+122 IAIGAIDRAGEFE
-135 LSNGRGRMISRGI
+135 LSNGKGRMISRGI
-148 MSGITGNPADLI
+148 MSGITGNPANLI

-210 LAARIIRAEKN
+210 LAARILRSEKN
-221 VILIR
+221 VQLLR

-236 LGRGPGEPLCPELG
+236 LGRAVGDPLCPELG
-250 KDAQWLSDFKAS
+250 KDAQWLADFKAS

-280 SPRQEDGNLVK
+280 SPRQEEGNLVQ
-291 REWWRFYIPRLPSPH
+291 RNWWKFY
-306 GEGAPV
+306 
-312 RTSGADEVS
+312 D
-321 TRGCVLEP
+321 P
-329 ESYGTEMIS
+329 EAELAFGTEIIS
-338 VDASFKGDDTSDFV
+338 VDASFKGEDNSDYV
-352 SIQVWGKRANDY
+352 SIQVWAKKAQDY
-364 YLRYCLNKRLNFP
+364 YLRYCLNKQLNFP
-377 DTVEALRTIYRLFPR
+377 DTVEAIKTIYRLFPR
-392 ARTVLIEEAANGP
+392 ARTVLIEEAANGH
-405 AIIQTLQQEML
+405 AIIQTLQREMF
-416 ILPVTPL
+416 IIPVTPL
-423 GGKVSRVNA
+423 GGKISRVNA
-432 VSPAIESGHVYLP
+432 ISPAIESGHVFLP
-445 DPAKAPWVSDYID
+445 DPAKAPWVADYID

-483 YCSGEVWEEQERKQ
+483 YCSGDVWEEKKQ
-497 KPIFDVNR
+497 QPVFDTNR
-505 LFDPYN
+505 LFDPYRMERETYEN
-511 VEMAPHV
+511 M